1 MFYRQWNKRINKFI
15 LSLGFKRCD
24 LDPCLYYAN
33 RNGQIM
39 LICVYVDDILIAG
52 GEEFIKLTRQRFC
65 NKFEMKDLGELRRY
79 LNIRVTRTAEYIRID
94 QQAYPEKILKKY

>member
-1 MFYRQWNKRINKFI
+1 MWRDVCIRAPEGVTLPPGYCFKLKKALYGLRTSPRQWNKRINKVI

-52 GEEFIKLTRQRFC
+52 VDEEFIKLTKIRGSV
-65 NKFEMKDLGELRRY
+65 MSLR
-79 LNIRVTRTAEYIRID
+79 
-94 QQAYPEKILKKY
+94 